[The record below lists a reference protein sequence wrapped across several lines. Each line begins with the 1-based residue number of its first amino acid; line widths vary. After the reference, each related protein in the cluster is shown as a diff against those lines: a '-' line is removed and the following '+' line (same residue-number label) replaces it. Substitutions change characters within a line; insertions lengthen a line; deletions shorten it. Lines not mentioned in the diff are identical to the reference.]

1 MIREKAADTLERVDR
16 YSAGRRSRSSVA
28 SIADPIVTP
37 RTLPKEREKV
47 KNDMACALSDSGNGA
62 TVTNLMAEKSRPTP
76 IARTAW
82 LRMLRSRATH
92 QC

>member
-1 MIREKAADTLERVDR
+1 
-16 YSAGRRSRSSVA
+16 
-28 SIADPIVTP
+28 
-37 RTLPKEREKV
+37 LPKEREKV
-47 KNDMACALSDSGNGA
+47 KNDMACALSDGGNGA